1 MRIPRV
7 TPLLLA
13 AVFCAAMSLAGNA
26 GAQPRT
32 ITVGQLTLTLCN
44 TDYTGYCGSI
54 TRPIDP
60 KGVTPGNITVGFE
73 YYPRSDI
80 SHPRL
85 GTILP
90 QEGGP
95 GYSSTGTRDYYLAI
109 FDALRDRRD
118 VLIVDKRGTGLSS
131 PIDCPALQTGSLA
144 LSAVAACGKQLS
156 NTAWFYGTDFAAQDI
171 AAVLDALDIPDVDF
185 YGDSYGTFVGQV
197 LAGLYPTRLR
207 SIILDSA
214 YPVRPPD
221 PWFATDWAAAWSGID
236 ISCDRSPS
244 CSSLG
249 GAATSRMQ
257 QIINIVRG
265 HPIKG
270 QAPDGNGDLQPT
282 TINTASLI
290 YLIDYAGF
298 GPPIYRDLDA
308 AARAWLDNNDAL
320 PLLRLVA
327 EANTASVDLPEDFS
341 YGLYSAVTC
350 TDYPMLYDMNQTR
363 ATRNQQYAAALQ
375 DARVNRANLFAPFT
389 VDEGIDSQVYITP
402 LDSCLPWPVPPK
414 DLGPGAPGA
423 PLPPSVHYPAVPTL
437 VLSGDLDSITSVI
450 DANEAAA
457 QFPDAVHVVVPNLG
471 HVVTDSDEIDC
482 TLDIVHRFVKNLDP
496 GNTSCVQKVRPV
508 RTVPLFAVTA
518 ERTGTAQRPQG
529 RQDQRCAAA
538 HRGGRIGNR
547 RRCDRPLLCNLQL
560 RGHGSARRQVHLCR
574 KRHRLRFHAQE
585 SEVDGRCGGVRNRVL
600 GSDQQHHHG
609 AGHAQERRHAG
620 RKSTD
625 SLERCR
631 HQRPGNGDGNHSRS
645 DAERGSNR
653 TVVSMWGRVRLRR
666 DTQFQWQYFDK

>member
-1 MRIPRV
+1 M
-7 TPLLLA
+7 TPALLA
-13 AVFCAAMSLAGNA
+13 AAFCTLSIADNA
-26 GAQPRT
+26 DAQPQT

-54 TRPIDP
+54 KRPIDP
-60 KGVTPGNITVGFE
+60 KGVTPGKVTVGFE
-73 YYPRSDI
+73 YYPRSDM
-80 SHPRL
+80 SHPSL

-144 LSAVAACGKQLS
+144 LSAVAACAKQLGDTS
-156 NTAWFYGTDFAAQDI
+156 WFYGTDFAAQDI
-171 AAVLDALDIPDVDF
+171 AAVLDALGIPEVDF

-197 LAGLYPTRLR
+197 LAGLEPTRLR

-257 QIINIVRG
+257 QIIDIVRV
-265 HPIKG
+265 HAIRG

-290 YLIDYAGF
+290 YLIDSAGY

-308 AARAWLDNNDAL
+308 AARAWLDSKDAL

-327 EANTASVDLPEDFS
+327 ETNTASVDLPEDFS

-350 TDYPMLYDMNQTR
+350 SDYPMLYDMYQPR
-363 ATRNQQYAAALQ
+363 AVRNPQYAAALQ
-375 DARVNRANLFAPFT
+375 DARVDRPNLFAPFT

-414 DLGPGAPGA
+414 DLAPGAPGA

-471 HVVTDSDEIDC
+471 HVVTDSDEIGC
-482 TLDIVHRFVKNLDP
+482 TLGIVRRFVKILDP

-518 ERTGTAQRPQG
+518 GELAPLNALKGDKTTDAQRRIAAAGLETVGDVIARYYVTFNFVDTGLRGGKFTYAASDTGYDFTLKNLKWTEDVAVSGTVSWNQISNIITAQVTLKS
-529 RQDQRCAAA
+529 
-538 HRGGRIGNR
+538 GGQQIGNLQIR
-547 RRCDRPLLCNLQL
+547 WNDADINARATVTGMIQGAALNADRIAP
-560 RGHGSARRQVHLCR
+560 
-574 KRHRLRFHAQE
+574 
-585 SEVDGRCGGVRNRVL
+585 
-600 GSDQQHHHG
+600 
-609 AGHAQERRHAG
+609 
-620 RKSTD
+620 
-625 SLERCR
+625 
-631 HQRPGNGDGNHSRS
+631 
-645 DAERGSNR
+645 
-653 TVVSMWGRVRLRR
+653 
-666 DTQFQWQYFDK
+666 

>member
-1 MRIPRV
+1 MLMTRPRIQSS
-7 TPLLLA
+7 LLA
-13 AVFCAAMSLAGNA
+13 AVFFAALLFAGNA
-26 GAQPRT
+26 GAQPQT
-32 ITVGQLTLTLCN
+32 ITVGRLTLTLCN

-60 KGVTPGNITVGFE
+60 SGVTRGTLSVGFE

-80 SHPRL
+80 AHPSL

-118 VLIVDKRGTGLSS
+118 VLIVDKRGTGLST
-131 PIDCPALQTGSLA
+131 PINCPALQSGSLA
-144 LSAVAACGKQLS
+144 LSAVADCAKQLG

-171 AAVLDALDIPDVDF
+171 VAVLDALDIPDVDF

-207 SIILDSA
+207 SIVLDSA

-257 QIINIVRG
+257 QIIDIVRA

-298 GPPIYRDLDA
+298 GPPVYRDLDA
-308 AARAWLDNNDAL
+308 AARAWLESKDAL

-350 TDYPMLYDMNQTR
+350 TDYPMLYDMTQPR
-363 ATRNQQYAAALQ
+363 AARNQEYSAALQ
-375 DARVNRANLFAPFT
+375 NARVNRPGLFAPFT

-414 DLGPGAPGA
+414 DLAPGAPGA

-450 DANEAAA
+450 DANETAA

-496 GNTSCVQKVRPV
+496 GNTGCVQKVRPV
-508 RTVPLFAVTA
+508 RTVPRFAVTA
-518 ERTGTAQRPQG
+518 GELAPLNALKGDKTSDAQRRIAAAGLETVGDVIARYYVTFNYVDTGLRGGGFTYAASDTGYDFTLNGLKWTKDVAVSGTVSWDQTSNIITAQVTLKSGGAQVGTLQIRWNDADINARATVKGTIQG
-529 RQDQRCAAA
+529 ATL
-538 HRGGRIGNR
+538 N
-547 RRCDRPLLCNLQL
+547 
-560 RGHGSARRQVHLCR
+560 
-574 KRHRLRFHAQE
+574 
-585 SEVDGRCGGVRNRVL
+585 
-600 GSDQQHHHG
+600 
-609 AGHAQERRHAG
+609 
-620 RKSTD
+620 
-625 SLERCR
+625 
-631 HQRPGNGDGNHSRS
+631 
-645 DAERGSNR
+645 AERIAP
-653 TVVSMWGRVRLRR
+653 
-666 DTQFQWQYFDK
+666 

>member
-1 MRIPRV
+1 MLTLWKNNKWGMLMGPPRV
-7 TPLLLA
+7 TSSVLA
-13 AVFCAAMSLAGNA
+13 AIFCVVISAAANA
-26 GAQPRT
+26 GAAPQT

-60 KGVTPGNITVGFE
+60 QGVTPGNITVGFE
-73 YYPRSDI
+73 YYPRSDL
-80 SHPRL
+80 SHARL

-118 VLIVDKRGTGLSS
+118 VLIVDKRGTGLSG
-131 PIDCPALQTGSLA
+131 PIDCPALQTGSIALA
-144 LSAVAACGKQLS
+144 AVAACAKQLGD
-156 NTAWFYGTDFAAQDI
+156 TAWFYGTDFAAEDI
-171 AAVLDALDIPDVDF
+171 VAVLDALGINAVDF

-197 LAGLYPTRLR
+197 LAGLYPHRLR

-214 YPVRPPD
+214 YAVRPPD

-257 QIINIVRG
+257 QIIGVVRA

-270 QAPDGNGDLQPT
+270 EAPDGNGDLQPT
-282 TINTASLI
+282 TLDTASLI

-308 AARAWLDNNDAL
+308 AARAWLDSKDAL

-327 EANTASVDLPEDFS
+327 EVNTSSVDEPADFS

-350 TDYPMLYDMNQTR
+350 TDYPLLYDLHMPR
-363 ATRNQQYAAALQ
+363 AERNQEYAAALR
-375 DARVNRANLFAPFT
+375 DARQHRPGLFAPFT
-389 VDEGIDSQVYITP
+389 VDEGIDSKVYITP

-414 DLGPGAPGA
+414 DLAPGAPGA

-471 HVVTDSDEIDC
+471 HVVTDSDEIGC

-496 GNTSCVQKVRPV
+496 GDTNCVLKVRPV
-508 RTVPLFAVTA
+508 RTVPLFAITA
-518 ERTGTAQRPQG
+518 SELAPLDALKGDKTTDAQR
-529 RQDQRCAAA
+529 RVAAA
-538 HRGGRIGNR
+538 GLETVGDVIARYYVTYNYVDTGLRGGRFTYAATDAGYEFHLNGLKWTEDIAVSGTVSWDQTSNIITAQVT
-547 RRCDRPLLCNLQL
+547 LKTAGTQVGNLQI
-560 RGHGSARRQVHLCR
+560 RWNDADINAMASVTGDIQ
-574 KRHRLRFHAQE
+574 
-585 SEVDGRCGGVRNRVL
+585 
-600 GSDQQHHHG
+600 G
-609 AGHAQERRHAG
+609 A
-620 RKSTD
+620 K
-625 SLERCR
+625 LI
-631 HQRPGNGDGNHSRS
+631 
-645 DAERGSNR
+645 AERIAP
-653 TVVSMWGRVRLRR
+653 
-666 DTQFQWQYFDK
+666 